1 MSLSTYLPVYLFLYL
16 DSLPLKMLN
25 EHNHYYSIVFQKTLK
40 IPTVGLFYLKRD
52 PIKHPA
58 EMGTFFC
65 AIKDTFGTYNLII
78 KFQSAVEQCGHG
90 FNF

>member
-40 IPTVGLFYLKRD
+40 IPTVGLFYFKEGS
-52 PIKHPA
+52 H
-58 EMGTFFC
+58 
-65 AIKDTFGTYNLII
+65 
-78 KFQSAVEQCGHG
+78 
-90 FNF
+90 